1 MTKDDSE
8 KAEVLNNY
16 FSSVFTQEDIN
27 NIPIFKSQCDNIIE
41 DLNISSND
49 MVKALKSLK
58 INKSPGPD
66 SIHPRLL
73 KELAVEISIPLTF
86 IFNKSI
92 KDGSIPSKWKI
103 AEVRP
108 IFKKGNKTDPGNY
121 RHVSLTSVVCKVF
134 ESFIRDKL
142 FKHLVDNN
150 LLSNDQFGFCEGRSC
165 VLQLLNTLF
174 DWLCQLDDNNSVDAI
189 YLDFKK
195 AFDSVPHQRLL
206 TKLHGYGV
214 RGNIF
219 NWVKDFLTGRTQHVT
234 INDKQSSST
243 NVSSGVPQGSVLGP
257 TLFIYFINDLPTVVT
272 TLIKIFADDTKAYNR
287 ITNFK
292 DHEELQFTIE
302 RLVEWSNTWQLKFNG
317 GKCKVLHIGKKQPKV

>member
-1 MTKDDSE
+1 MSNLKQNPKKTYLVFLKDGGSLTKDDSE

-92 KDGSIPSKWKI
+92 KDGSIPSKRKI

-108 IFKKGNKTDPGNY
+108 IFKK
-121 RHVSLTSVVCKVF
+121 
-134 ESFIRDKL
+134 
-142 FKHLVDNN
+142 
-150 LLSNDQFGFCEGRSC
+150 
-165 VLQLLNTLF
+165 
-174 DWLCQLDDNNSVDAI
+174 AI
-189 YLDFKK
+189 K
-195 AFDSVPHQRLL
+195 Q
-206 TKLHGYGV
+206 
-214 RGNIF
+214 
-219 NWVKDFLTGRTQHVT
+219 TQV
-234 INDKQSSST
+234 I
-243 NVSSGVPQGSVLGP
+243 
-257 TLFIYFINDLPTVVT
+257 IDL
-272 TLIKIFADDTKAYNR
+272 
-287 ITNFK
+287 
-292 DHEELQFTIE
+292 
-302 RLVEWSNTWQLKFNG
+302 
-317 GKCKVLHIGKKQPKV
+317 